1 MLTCKGN
8 LFSFIFT
15 IKDKF
20 IFTKSRFEKKNKIMI
35 LGKTKDNPEKQNTS
49 ASL

>member
-1 MLTCKGN
+1 MLPCICK

-15 IKDKF
+15 IKEKVVLKF
-20 IFTKSRFEKKNKIMI
+20 KKKMI
-35 LGKTKDNPEKQNTS
+35 LGKTKDDPGRQNTS